1 MTDARTRHAE
11 LAQLINDARFQYYV
25 LDAPT
30 LTDAGFDAMMAE
42 LTAIEEEIPELRTPD
57 SPSQQVGGAVSAT
70 FAAVEHLVPMMS
82 LDNAFSTAEVERWAA
97 RLGAATPL
105 LCEVKIDGLAL
116 DLVYRNRRLATAATR
131 GDGRFGEDVTA
142 NVLTID
148 GIPHTLPPDA
158 PDLLEVRGEVFM
170 PPAAFAALNE
180 SLLAAGKQ
188 AFANPRNSA
197 AGSLRQKDPRVTASR
212 KLRFYA
218 HGIGASTGEP
228 LTRQSDAYARLA
240 GWGIPV
246 SPYNKVVPGL
256 PEALGYIEAQ
266 ENHRHDLE
274 HEMDG
279 VVLKVDDLARQRE
292 LGFTSRA
299 PRWAIA
305 FKYPPEEV
313 NTKLLAIEVNT
324 GRTGRVTPFGVMEP
338 VVVAGSTVA
347 MATLHNGHEVA
358 RKDVRP
364 GDTVIL
370 RKAGDVIPEIL
381 GPVLALRPEGL
392 PAWQMPTHCP
402 SCGTELVE
410 VREGDKDLRC
420 PNTRSCPS
428 QLRERL
434 FHLASR
440 AALDIE
446 TLGWQAADA
455 LLTSGL
461 VADEGDLF
469 ALTADDLARSDF
481 FTRVDPKTKQ
491 RVLTAN
497 AAKLLANLEAA
508 KTRPWTK
515 FLVALSI
522 RHIGKGVAPI
532 VARAFPSVRAL
543 SEASQ
548 EELAQVEGVGP
559 TLAASIVEWFGV
571 DWHRAIVEKWL
582 AAGAVMA
589 DEVAEAAQE
598 ARATLEGLTV
608 VVTGSV
614 PGYTRESAQQAIT
627 DRGGKASGSVSSK
640 TSVLVAG
647 ESGGSKYAKAES
659 LGIPILTAERFEEL
673 LADGAAAIERA
684 AGAGE

>member
-1 MTDARTRHAE
+1 MTDPRARHAQ
-11 LAQLINDARFQYYV
+11 LAQQINDARFQYYV
-25 LDAPT
+25 LDAPA
-30 LTDAGFDAMMAE
+30 LTDASFDALMGE
-42 LTAIEEEIPELRTPD
+42 LEQIEEELPELRTSD

-70 FAAVEHLVPMMS
+70 FAAVEHLVAMTS
-82 LDNAFSTAEVERWAA
+82 LDNAFSTADLEKWYA
-97 RLGAATPL
+97 RLGGPATL

-116 DLVYRNRRLATAATR
+116 DLVYRGGRLATAATR

-142 NVLTID
+142 NVRTIAD
-148 GIPHTLPPDA
+148 IPVELAPGA

-170 PPAAFAALNE
+170 PPAAFADLNE
-180 SLLAAGKQ
+180 SLLAAGK
-188 AFANPRNSA
+188 APFANPRNSA

-212 KLRFYA
+212 RLRFFA
-218 HGIGASTGEP
+218 HGIGASDGEP
-228 LTRQSDAYARLA
+228 IARQSDAYAQLG
-240 GWGIPV
+240 GWGLPI
-246 SPYNKVVPGL
+246 SPYNEVVAGL
-256 PEALGYIEAQ
+256 PEALAYIAAMEVR
-266 ENHRHDLE
+266 RHDLE

-279 VVLKVDDLARQRE
+279 VVLKVDDLTRQAS

-364 GDTVIL
+364 GDTVVL

-392 PAWQMPTHCP
+392 PAWQMPTQCP
-402 SCGTELVE
+402 GCGTELVE
-410 VREGDKDLRC
+410 VRAGDKDLRC

-455 LLTSGL
+455 LLASG
-461 VADEGDLF
+461 VIADEGDLF
-469 ALTADDLARSDF
+469 ALDPEDLSRSDF
-481 FTRVDPKTKQ
+481 FTRIDPKTKQ

-497 AAKLLANLEAA
+497 AAKLLTNLEAA
-508 KTRPWTK
+508 KTRPWAK
-515 FLVALSI
+515 FLIALSI
-522 RHIGKGVAPI
+522 RHIGKGVSPDI
-532 VARAFPSVRAL
+532 ARAYPSVQAL
-543 SEASQ
+543 AAASE

-559 TLAASIVEWFGV
+559 TLAASIVEWFAV
-571 DWHRAIVEKWL
+571 DWHKTIVEKWL
-582 AAGAVMA
+582 AAGAVLA
-589 DEVAEAAQE
+589 DEVVAVDEAMPAPL
-598 ARATLEGLTV
+598 AGLTV

-614 PGYTRESAQQAIT
+614 PGHTRESAQQAIT
-627 DRGGKASGSVSSK
+627 DRGGKASGSVSGK
-640 TSVLVAG
+640 TSVLVVG
-647 ESGGSKYAKAES
+647 DSGGSKVAKAEK
-659 LGIPILTAERFEEL
+659 LGVPILPAALFEQL
-673 LADGAAAIERA
+673 LAEGADAIERA
-684 AGAGE
+684 ADAGQ